1 MRRRIRVNTIS
12 YGALATPM
20 TEHPMLHEWAASN
33 VPMGRVADLA
43 EAAAPALFLAGSGST
58 YMTGAEIAVDGG
70 LTQL

>member
-1 MRRRIRVNTIS
+1 
-12 YGALATPM
+12 
-20 TEHPMLHEWAASN
+20 MLHEWAASN